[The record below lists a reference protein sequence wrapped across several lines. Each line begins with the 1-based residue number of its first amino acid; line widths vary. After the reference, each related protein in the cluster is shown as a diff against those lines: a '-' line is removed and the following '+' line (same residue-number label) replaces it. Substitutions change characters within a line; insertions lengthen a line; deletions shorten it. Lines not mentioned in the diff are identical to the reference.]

1 MLAFPDLT
9 PFFIAMVA
17 AVAVIIAVGFLI
29 RVVQRLMDGWR
40 LGEAAALVRRPAL
53 PAWLRVGLPLAR
65 ALASRAGPHL
75 PVRLRAYCQA
85 ALRRAGLDEE
95 LLPQEWLM
103 LAAVWSMAVS
113 VAILMWLQ
121 PPWPVALCI
130 GLILL
135 LLPWLWLRDTRKRR
149 EQDILRD
156 LPIYLDMLTLALE
169 AGGALSVAL
178 RVATERAVDS
188 PLKQAFLRVQGDLRA
203 GRSRAEALRALG
215 ERLDIASMAPLIAAL
230 IQADASG
237 GSLAAV
243 LRAQSE
249 QRLNE
254 RYAAAEK
261 LAMEAPVKMLLPL
274 ILCIFPCTVLVLA
287 FPIVM
292 RFLSAFG

>member
-1 MLAFPDLT
+1 
-9 PFFIAMVA
+9 
-17 AVAVIIAVGFLI
+17 
-29 RVVQRLMDGWR
+29 
-40 LGEAAALVRRPAL
+40 
-53 PAWLRVGLPLAR
+53 
-65 ALASRAGPHL
+65 
-75 PVRLRAYCQA
+75 
-85 ALRRAGLDEE
+85 LDEE

-103 LAAVWSMAVS
+103 LTGVWLLIAVCLTVPLWSSWTLSLALALTVS
-113 VAILMWLQ
+113 A
-121 PPWPVALCI
+121 
-130 GLILL
+130 
-135 LLPWLWLRDTRKRR
+135 LPWFWLRDVRKRR

-203 GRSRAEALRALG
+203 GRSRAEALRTLG
-215 ERLDIASMAPLIAAL
+215 ERLDVASMTPLIAAL
-230 IQADASG
+230 IQADTSG

-274 ILCIFPCTVLVLA
+274 VLCILPCTVVVLA

-292 RFLSAFG
+292 RFWSAFA

>member
-1 MLAFPDLT
+1 MPTLPEVT

-17 AVAVIIAVGFLI
+17 AVAVFMAVGFAI
-29 RVVQRLMDGWR
+29 RVVGRLMDGWR
-40 LGEAAALVRRPAL
+40 MGEAAALVRRPAL

-65 ALASRAGPHL
+65 ALASRAGP
-75 PVRLRAYCQA
+75 RLSVALRGYCQT

-103 LAAVWSMAVS
+103 LAAVWSMTIGL
-113 VAILMWLQ
+113 AIMVWLR
-121 PPWPVALCI
+121 PPWPIAVCTS
-130 GLILL
+130 LIVL

-156 LPIYLDMLTLALE
+156 LPVYLDMLTLALE

-230 IQADASG
+230 VQADASG

-261 LAMEAPVKMLLPL
+261 LAMEAPVKMLVPL

-287 FPIVM
+287 FPIAM

>member
-1 MLAFPDLT
+1 MPVASDLT
-9 PFFIAMVA
+9 PSMIALVA
-17 AVAVIIAVGFLI
+17 AVAALMAVGITI
-29 RVVQRLMDGWR
+29 RAVRRLLDGWR
-40 LGEAAALVRRPAL
+40 IGEATALVRRPAL
-53 PAWLRVGLPLAR
+53 PGWLRIGLPLAR

-75 PVRLRAYCQA
+75 PVSLRGYCQN

-103 LAAVWSMAVS
+103 LAAVWSFTLGL
-113 VAILMWLQ
+113 AILLWLR
-121 PPWPVALCI
+121 PPWPV
-130 GLILL
+130 GVGVFSILVL
-135 LLPWLWLRDTRKRR
+135 VPWLWLRDTRKRR

-230 IQADASG
+230 VQADASG

-261 LAMEAPVKMLLPL
+261 LAMEAPVKMLVPL

-287 FPIVM
+287 FPIAM
-292 RFLSAFG
+292 RLMSAFG